1 MHVSS
6 SGRPIPAEREWWWV
20 FDPRQSLR
28 AQAVLLAGG
37 GTFLFA
43 VVLVVLAGS
52 HQRQALEKQVG
63 PALETLA
70 VQVGDKLDRAV
81 ADRSAMVSL
90 AANLGTFAL
99 ASPAELRRA
108 LEAARP
114 AIPDCDW
121 LGFVGPDGK
130 VVAATGGLFERADL
144 SLRPWFRG
152 GRERPHAGGPREI
165 PELTRALP
173 PAADGEIPAL
183 FLDFSAPVADVHG
196 RAAGVLVAHI
206 RWNWTRDVVLSVVP
220 ETLAREGIA
229 VTVYHP
235 GGDVLL
241 DTGASGW
248 TRPLEL
254 PPLPEQRKFRGA
266 MRETPAGSA
275 PYVTG
280 YFRHRGIRDANGV
293 GWLTTV
299 RQTETRAYAPAA
311 KLQRALAGWG
321 LFSGAAVSVAAW
333 VLAGRL
339 ARRLRA
345 VGAAADRIQSGDRTA
360 LLPRP
365 PGQGEVAT
373 MCAALGDLVEDLRNR
388 PDAK

>member
-1 MHVSS
+1 MHVSP
-6 SGRPIPAEREWWWV
+6 SGRPLPAARDWWWV

-37 GTFLFA
+37 GTFAFTVL
-43 VVLVVLAGS
+43 LVVLAGTY
-52 HQRQALEKQVG
+52 QRRTLEQQVG

-81 ADRSAMVSL
+81 ADRSTLVTL
-90 AANLGTFAL
+90 AANLGPFA
-99 ASPAELRRA
+99 AGSPAELRRA

-114 AIPDCDW
+114 GIPDCDW
-121 LGFVGPDGK
+121 LGFVGPHGQ
-130 VVAATGGLFERADL
+130 VVAATGGLFERTDL

-152 GRERPHAGGPREI
+152 GRERPYAGGPREV
-165 PELTRALP
+165 PALTRALP
-173 PAADGEIPAL
+173 PAAGGETATH

-196 RAAGVLVAHI
+196 RAAGVLVAHV
-206 RWNWTRDVVLSVVP
+206 RWNWARDIVLSVVP
-220 ETLAREGIA
+220 ETLARSGLA
-229 VTVYHP
+229 VTLYHP
-235 GGDVLL
+235 GGEVLL

-248 TRPLEL
+248 TQPLEL
-254 PPLPEQRKFRGA
+254 PPLPEARKFRGA

-299 RQTETRAYAPAA
+299 RQTEARAYAPVAA
-311 KLQRALAGWG
+311 LQRTLAGWG
-321 LFSGAAVSVAAW
+321 LALCALVSAGTWAV
-333 VLAGRL
+333 AGRH

-345 VGAAADRIQSGDRTA
+345 IGTAAERIHTGDRTA

-365 PGQGEVAT
+365 SGQGEVAT

-388 PDAK
+388 PESK